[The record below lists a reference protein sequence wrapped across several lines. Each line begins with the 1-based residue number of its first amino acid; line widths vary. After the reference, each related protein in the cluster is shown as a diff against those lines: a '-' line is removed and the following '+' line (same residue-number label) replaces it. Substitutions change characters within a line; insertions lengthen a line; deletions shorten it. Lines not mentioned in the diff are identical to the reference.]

1 MKEKKPFDLLEELKK
16 PYVVG
21 IKPEYMEVVLVI
33 SVDMSFQWI
42 EQNVIVWVPGVYRFC
57 NATRSQRVGTGCSL

>member
-21 IKPEYMEVVLVI
+21 IKPEYVEVV
-33 SVDMSFQWI
+33 W
-42 EQNVIVWVPGVYRFC
+42 
-57 NATRSQRVGTGCSL
+57 